1 VKQTKPNSILTRL
14 AADIDEAIGGTVCQD
29 AITASIANL
38 SLVHWQFLADVLRA
52 MQPVS
57 DEVQAVMDPV
67 IAGLDRLGRGEKVS
81 AADKKAFWEAAE
93 AAVKAPKGP
102 GWAAYLAVAAAALA
116 AKWAAVTGAEPFA
129 VRVARAAKAAV
140 DAGVPRAAQRDI
152 MLRLIEEAS
161 E

>member
-1 VKQTKPNSILTRL
+1 MTPILTRL
-14 AADIDEAIGGTVCQD
+14 ARDIDLALGGSVCQD
-29 AITASIANL
+29 AIRDASNGGADL
-38 SLVHWQFLADVLRA
+38 SLVHWRFLADVLREIE
-52 MQPVS
+52 PVTETGEALS
-57 DEVQAVMDPV
+57 AAT
-67 IAGLDRLGRGEKVS
+67 IAGLDWLGRGEKVS

-93 AAVKAPKGP
+93 AAAKAPKGP

-140 DAGVPRAAQRDI
+140 DADVTRARQRDI
-152 MLRLIEEAS
+152 LLRLIEEAT